1 MVFIRNEK
9 FDKNKLMLLK
19 MLVLLLLFINFVT
32 VYQNNFNTIQTNSQ
46 QSSSNSKFNDA
57 QVNTNNLLKPS
68 RISSNNLV
76 ISSNNDFIT
85 CGCTTGSGTKNNPYL
100 LNIDI
105 SSQYNVAF
113 SISDTTAYFI
123 IKNSIISGE
132 LNDPIYNPAKDGIA
146 YSFNNVINGMI
157 INSNA
162 TYNQGVGFE
171 ITNSHDLQFINDSII
186 NNEDD
191 GIFIS
196 NSYSITFTN
205 NTSSNNAG
213 NGFDVDHS
221 VNLTLDHN
229 TANSNTNNGFQLN
242 YSNNTIISNN
252 TAIGNVYPIYLNY
265 SPTTNLGTNS
275 FSGNTYNYVYTGIS
289 QTQNSQN
296 SSNTQSSIPAPI
308 FDKLVYYLGIA
319 GPYLLFL
326 FIVIIFLLIIMRGRS
341 RKTKKPLNY
350 ASNQQSKKRLSD
362 KELMKK
368 YDVNSAKVARDIEE
382 GGFPSREI
390 YQKAIAEGF
399 TNYEPYRIKEN
410 RKEKLVKIM
419 KVSSKISKDDL
430 MKYMGIQNHTILID
444 WLINLPEGSP
454 ITIDG
459 YYVVF
464 KKDDDVQQTDE
475 KLSNDIDELLKSFE
489 APGRKKL

>member
-1 MVFIRNEK
+1 MVLIRNKK
-9 FDKNKLMLLK
+9 FDKNKIMLLK
-19 MLVLLLLFINFVT
+19 LLVLLLLFINFVT
-32 VYQNNFNTIQTNSQ
+32 IYQNNLNAIQTNNQLSFT
-46 QSSSNSKFNDA
+46 NSKINDA
-57 QVNTNNLLKPS
+57 HVNINNLLKPS
-68 RISSNNLV
+68 RASSNTLV

-85 CGCTTGSGTKNNPYL
+85 CGCTTGNGTQNNPYL

-113 SISDTTAYFI
+113 SIYDTTAYFI
-123 IKNSIISGE
+123 IKNSIITGE
-132 LNDPIYNPAKDGIA
+132 LNDPLYNPAKDGIA
-146 YSFNNVINGMI
+146 FSFNNVTNGKV

-162 TYNQGVGFE
+162 TYNQGVGFK
-171 ITNSHDLQFINDSII
+171 IIDSHDLQFINDYVI

-196 NSYSITFTN
+196 NSYSITFSN

-213 NGFDVDHS
+213 NGFVVDYS
-221 VNLTLDHN
+221 VNLTLGNN

-265 SPTTNLGTNS
+265 SPTTNLGPNS

-296 SSNTQSSIPAPI
+296 STNTQSSIPAPI
-308 FDKLVYYLGIA
+308 LDEFFYYLGIA
-319 GPYLLFL
+319 GPYLLFF
-326 FIVIIFLLIIMRGRS
+326 FIIILFLLIIMRGRS
-341 RKTKKPLNY
+341 GKTKKPLNY
-350 ASNQQSKKRLSD
+350 ASNQQSKKKLSD

-368 YDVNSAKVARDIEE
+368 YDVKSAKVARGIEE
-382 GGFPSREI
+382 GGFPSREL

-399 TNYEPYRIKEN
+399 TNYEPYRIKED
-410 RKEKLVKIM
+410 RKEKLLKIM
-419 KVSSKISKDDL
+419 KISSKISKDDL

-459 YYVVF
+459 DYIVF
-464 KKDDDVQQTDE
+464 KKDDDVQKSDE
-475 KLSNDIDELLKSFE
+475 ILSNDIDELLKSFE
-489 APGRKKL
+489 APGRKKI